1 MAIDKF
7 KNYPIEIPVF
17 DDILKKHGKRFCGAP
32 WSSLIFES
40 TGGIKFCCMAGQGE
54 SGNIQGDLTNLNDI
68 INSPKAMEIR
78 KHFLDGTMDKR
89 AESDLNPDASV
100 TERYCDTCWDLEHR
114 YKHPADP
121 REAVTEWSQH
131 VIDDL
136 VANTDANGYMNKI
149 APAWLDIVFSN
160 KCNFACMGCTF
171 ENSTTIGKYL
181 AAYAL
186 RDGKPIEGETH
197 GETFFNYDDKV
208 FTKES
213 YTEEES
219 YISGVDADA
228 LIDHIIEHQE
238 TITHVHF
245 QGGEPFMMPEVYK
258 ALDRFIEHDL
268 HKPGGI
274 YIWCHTN
281 GSVRTF
287 KGEDIIKKYLSKWED
302 RFQISMSH
310 DGFGPRGE
318 YIRYGYRDK
327 KWLETFQ
334 RIYDTGACIGIQH
347 SVNIFNIL
355 HQEEC
360 LNWYW
365 DNCLSKI
372 SDPYHIGL
380 TLNPWGGAYKFENIR
395 VVPALAEK
403 AIEGLNNCRD
413 FCKAFTKEFYDPV
426 LERHLQVFNE
436 GKKYGSYINS
446 LKDYKEFVANA
457 TQPHPARHFIDSVN
471 KFDEMRGTDFHKTF
485 PELKLFWDYCQ
496 DNIAT
501 SSNNPYE

>member
-1 MAIDKF
+1 MDKF

-17 DDILKKHGKRFCGAP
+17 NDITKKHGKHFCGAP
-32 WSSLIFES
+32 FSSLIFES

-78 KHFLDGTMDKR
+78 KHFLDGTMEKR
-89 AESDLNPDASV
+89 STSDLSADVSV
-100 TERYCDTCWDLEHR
+100 TESYCDACWDLEQRHS
-114 YKHPADP
+114 HVADP

-160 KCNFACMGCTF
+160 KCNFACMGCTL

-186 RDGKPIEGETH
+186 RDGKDIEDDH
-197 GETFFNYDDKV
+197 GETLFNYDHKV

-213 YTEEES
+213 YTEDES

-228 LIDHIIEHQE
+228 LINHIIEHQD

-281 GSVRTF
+281 GSIRTH
-287 KGEDIIKKYLSKWED
+287 KGEDIIEKYLSKWED

-318 YIRYGYRDK
+318 YIRYGYRDN

-334 RIYDTGACIGIQH
+334 RIYDSGARIGIQH

-372 SDPYHIGL
+372 DEPYHIGL

-395 VVPALAEK
+395 AVPALAEK
-403 AIEGLNNCRD
+403 AIEGLNNCKD
-413 FCKAFTKEFYDPV
+413 FCLSHTKEFHSSTEPGYT
-426 LERHLQVFNE
+426 LQLFQEGHEYGQYIDTLSIKDNE
-436 GKKYGSYINS
+436 TFGVEGIETFSQRNSAPSEIFIN
-446 LKDYKEFVANA
+446 A
-457 TQPHPARHFIDSVN
+457 VN

-485 PELKLFWDYCQ
+485 PELKPFWDFC
-496 DNIAT
+496 NV
-501 SSNNPYE
+501 